1 MSIPEELLAKLPS
14 EWRFKP
20 VPNPGDPIDMEFII
34 RDLEPA
40 LKTRIIA
47 ARLDAISKVYTNMAD
62 MHRNVADAAANMS
75 KILAGK
81 AGK

>member
-1 MSIPEELLAKLPS
+1 MSSPEDLFANLPTA
-14 EWRFKP
+14 WRFKP
-20 VPNPGDPIDMEFII
+20 IPNPGDPIDMEFII
-34 RDLEPA
+34 RDLDPA
-40 LKTRIIA
+40 LRTRLIA

>member
-1 MSIPEELLAKLPS
+1 MSSPEELFAHLPTA
-14 EWRFKP
+14 WRFKP

-34 RDLEPA
+34 RDLDPA
-40 LKTRIIA
+40 LRTRLIA

-75 KILAGK
+75 KMLAGK

>member
-1 MSIPEELLAKLPS
+1 MSSPEDQLAQLPIA
-14 EWRFKP
+14 WRFRP
-20 VPNPGDPIDMEFII
+20 IPNPGDPIDMEFII

-40 LKTRIIA
+40 VRNRLIA
-47 ARLDAISKVYTNMAD
+47 ARLDAIAKVYVNMAE